1 MKFSPLKRDII
12 LLIVRDYE
20 IVEVNRVIQAQLN
33 VGIEQ
38 TFYIIDHLI
47 NQNLLNFD
55 DGELHLTNA
64 AYSILKERRL
74 DTFSINEIEKYEFFI
89 NEKFLSNYIPKSF

>member
-20 IVEVNRVIQAQLN
+20 IVEAYQMIQAQLN

-38 TFYIIDHLI
+38 TFYIIDYLM
-47 NQNLLNFD
+47 NQHLLNFD
-55 DGELHLTNA
+55 EGELYLTNE
-64 AYSILKERRL
+64 AYSILKERKL
-74 DTFSINEIEKYEFFI
+74 DTFSLNKIEDYQFFVDE
-89 NEKFLSNYIPKSF
+89 NYLSNYVPKKF

>member
-1 MKFSPLKRDII
+1 MKFSPLKRDIV

-20 IVEVNRVIQAQLN
+20 VVEVNGVIQAQLN

-38 TFYIIDHLI
+38 IFYIIDHLI
-47 NQNLLNFD
+47 NQQLLNFN

-64 AYSILKERRL
+64 AYNILKERKL
-74 DTFSINEIEKYEFFI
+74 DTFSFNEIEKHEFFI
-89 NEKFLSNYIPKSF
+89 NENFLSNYIPKKI